1 MKLLLPLISLAF
13 SLAAAGFN
21 YPGQIKL
28 RNQTKPLRVT
38 VSKVD
43 QWGNIFCSHQKKD
56 MIIRSRSYIW
66 VIVDKPDILKMAE
79 KSLKDGQYIAAG
91 NAFRD
96 AEKMV
101 GKLGWK
107 LTCVYGQAAALR
119 DQEKNADALEL
130 LEPCLKY
137 EMSYPD
143 GERPQL
149 DQCLM
154 LLSQLAKPEKALEA
168 LTLLRESNSPANS
181 LSGFTGA
188 AEIKLKAEKFAEAR
202 DFLLQAVVMF
212 KKETP
217 GRKEALEQLV
227 TLLREHR
234 DDLPDS
240 TNLPDKYAEML
251 KKEYPPESKTKSLLY
266 KPK

>member
-13 SLAAAGFN
+13 SLTAAGFN
-21 YPGQIKL
+21 YPGQIRV
-28 RNQTKPLRVT
+28 RNQTKPLQVT
-38 VSKVD
+38 VNKID
-43 QWGNIFCSHQKKD
+43 QWGNIFCSYQKKD

-66 VIVDKPDILKMAE
+66 VMVDKPDILKMAE

-107 LTCVYGQAAALR
+107 LTCVYGQAAVLHY
-119 DQEKNADALEL
+119 QEKDTDALAL

-137 EMSYPD
+137 EMSYPK

-154 LLSQLAKPEKALEA
+154 LLSHLAKPEKALEA
-168 LTLLRESNSPANS
+168 LTRLRESNSPANS

-202 DFLLQAVVMF
+202 DLLLQAVVMF
-212 KKETP
+212 KKDTP
-217 GRKEALEQLV
+217 GRKEALEQLIM
-227 TLLREHR
+227 LLQEHR
-234 DDLPDS
+234 NDLPES
-240 TNLPDKYAEML
+240 AGLPDKYAEML
-251 KKEYPPESKTKSLLY
+251 KKDYPPESKTKSLLY